1 MKLPR
6 NAIVYFSIVTEDY
19 NIEDDAVRGDERAAA
34 LLTGNGWELVCME
47 SRAVRWIAHTLGVR
61 VNDEGHDSTGDLV
74 CKFAVDT
81 VEQLEQLD
89 AFLSRYHTG
98 GNDQIDTDEQYV
110 AARDFRLYPNGVND
124 VFFGAEYGAEA
135 DISDFIEAMRDG
147 SIVAA

>member
-1 MKLPR
+1 MKLPQ
-6 NAIVYFSIVTEDY
+6 NAIVYFSLVIEDY
-19 NIEDDAVRGDERAAA
+19 NIEDDAAHGDERAAA
-34 LLTGNGWELVCME
+34 LLDGNGWELVCME
-47 SRAVRWIAHTLGVR
+47 SRGLAWIARQLSVR
-61 VNDEGHDSTGDLV
+61 ITDEGHDVGGDLV

-98 GNDQIDTDEQYV
+98 GNDTIETGEQYIS
-110 AARDFRLYPNGVND
+110 ALDFRFYPNGVND
-124 VFFGAEYGAEA
+124 VFFGADYGAEA